1 MPKLDEFVVAVH
13 ADASPP
19 ERLAAAQLAHWP
31 SAALPRPTPLFVLPA
46 NASAAGKRPRFAVG
60 TALARA
66 RPGLPVDALAS
77 AEAFAC
83 QSFGAEHGSGPATIY
98 LTGGTSQPRGTLN
111 AVFEL
116 LRALGFRWWA
126 PSTQRVAPWLPG
138 PGTPVPGRRTAVP
151 AAAALLARPAPTC
164 NRTFDPP
171 FEYRLYNACPALLS
185 ISDPVRALVYGVET
199 DGTMGNTSRSYHI
212 RSFAQD

>member
-1 MPKLDEFVVAVH
+1 MPPMPKLDEFVVAVH

-19 ERLAAAQLAHWP
+19 ERLAAAQLAHWL

-60 TALARA
+60 AALARA

-83 QSFGAEHGSGPATIY
+83 QSFGADASGPATIY
-98 LTGGTSQPRGTLN
+98 LTGGARQLRGALN

-138 PGTPVPGRRTAVP
+138 PGAPVLGRRTAVP
-151 AAAALLARPAPTC
+151 TATTLLARPAPTC

-171 FEYRLYNACPALLS
+171 VEYRLYNACLVLLA
-185 ISDPVRALVYGVET
+185 ISDPR
-199 DGTMGNTSRSYHI
+199 RSSCW
-212 RSFAQD
+212 RG